1 MASSLLALLALSTWP
16 LNGLCLATHHGSEQ
30 SVVSRAISNGSET
43 PAYRN
48 PSLCVDD
55 RVEDLL
61 QRMTLD
67 EKAGQMFHAMLSMGP
82 NGTLDEGSEAA
93 RRNSTD
99 FMIGTQFL
107 THFNLVGDIT
117 DARQTAEFYNRV
129 QQRALETRL
138 GIPVTLSSDPRHHF
152 TENIGTG
159 FDAGRFSQWPETL
172 GLAALRD
179 AQLVRRFAEIAREEY
194 LAVGLR
200 AALHPQVDL
209 TTEPR
214 WARIAGTF
222 GEDSNLTAELLVEY
236 IKGFQGEK
244 FGPTSVSTVTKHFPG
259 GGPMENGE
267 DSHFV
272 YGKNETYP
280 GENFD
285 YHLIPFKA
293 AIAAGAR
300 QMMPYYSRP
309 IGTQYEPVGF
319 SFSKGIVTDL
329 LRNELGFEGV
339 VVTDWG
345 LITDTYIA
353 GQYMPARAWGVEN
366 LSELERATRI
376 LEAGCDQF
384 GGETRPELIV
394 QLVKEGIVS
403 EERLDVSVRK
413 LLREKFILG
422 LFDNPFV
429 DPEAAERIVG
439 NDYFVRLGKEAQRR
453 SYTLLTNKNDTLPLR
468 NAGPET
474 KFYIEG
480 FNATLLQ
487 NRSYT
492 VVTKPEDADYAL
504 LRLAAP
510 YEPRPGGFEAGF
522 HAGSLEFSAE
532 ERARQAAI
540 YSKVP
545 TIVDMMLDRPAAV
558 PEVAEQSVAM
568 LASFGSSSEAFLDII
583 FGVAEPEG
591 KLPYDLPRSNAAV
604 EAAMEDVP
612 FDTKDP
618 VFRFGHGLKYAD
630 QCGKRN
636 QKHSYNT
643 THRDKSLDS
652 NKEGHYRSLA
662 VINLPAMSC
671 KAYEGDV
678 QCTSPKGN
686 TSYCKKHRC
695 QERALYYYYKQTE
708 REWERCGGTGFNSE
722 DMGKL
727 SRAHQLLSIAIAA
740 RQVHT
745 NRYFRDDHCEGH
757 QMRVYWLQSERS
769 DIERSILLAGFG
781 ILGEREAAQ
790 GIKNSLIETLEKVTE
805 ELPECEFYTL
815 IEDLPAIEIVP
826 EDTPGA
832 RTQATDRADIIA
844 RREEYDPVD
853 WSSNEPMDEVKRQK
867 WTKAFDE
874 VAW

>member
-1 MASSLLALLALSTWP
+1 MGSRLLVLLALSAWP
-16 LNGLCLATHHGSEQ
+16 LNGFCFSTPRGPRQ
-30 SVVSRAISNGSET
+30 SLQGYAASNDSGT
-43 PAYRN
+43 PAYRDS
-48 PSLCVDD
+48 SLCVND
-55 RVEDLL
+55 RVEDLF
-61 QRMTLD
+61 QRMTLE
-67 EKAGQMFHAMLSMGP
+67 EKAGQMFHAMLFMGP

-93 RRNSTD
+93 LRNSTD
-99 FMIGTQFL
+99 FMIGNQFL

-117 DARQTAEFYNRV
+117 DARETAEFHNRV
-129 QQRALETRL
+129 QQRARETRL
-138 GIPVTLSSDPRHHF
+138 GIPITLSSDPRHHF

-159 FDAGRFSQWPETL
+159 FNAGRFSQWPETL

-179 AQLVRRFAEIAREEY
+179 ADLVRRFAEIAREEY

-222 GEDSNLTAELLVEY
+222 GEDSNLTAELLTAY

-244 FGPTSVSTVTKHFPG
+244 FGLTSVSTVTKHFPG

-280 GENFD
+280 GNNFD
-285 YHLIPFKA
+285 HHLIPFRA
-293 AIAAGAR
+293 AIAADAR

-319 SFSKGIVTDL
+319 SFNKGIVTDL

-345 LITDTYIA
+345 LITDTYLA
-353 GQYMPARAWGVEN
+353 GQYMPARAWGVED
-366 LSELERATRI
+366 LSELERAARI

-394 QLVKEGIVS
+394 QLVHEGVVS

-413 LLREKFILG
+413 LLREKFMLG

-429 DPEAAERIVG
+429 DTDAAARIVG
-439 NDYFVRLGKEAQRR
+439 NDYFTRLGNEAQRR
-453 SYTLLTNKNDTLPLR
+453 SYTLLTNKDETLPLR

-487 NRSYT
+487 NRGYT
-492 VVTKPEDADYAL
+492 VVDKLEDADYAL

-510 YEPRPGGFEAGF
+510 YQPRPGGVESMF

-532 ERARQAAI
+532 ERARQEAI
-540 YSKVP
+540 YSTVP
-545 TIVDMMLDRPAAV
+545 AIVDMMLDRPAAV
-558 PEVAEQSVAM
+558 PEVAERSVAM

-618 VFRFGHGLKYAD
+618 VFRFGHGLSYAD
-630 QCGKRN
+630 RHAYDNGVQCSLPRYHSCYCN
-636 QKHSYNT
+636 KH
-643 THRDKSLDS
+643 HL
-652 NKEGHYRSLA
+652 EERSL
-662 VINLPAMSC
+662 
-671 KAYEGDV
+671 Y
-678 QCTSPKGN
+678 
-686 TSYCKKHRC
+686 HF
-695 QERALYYYYKQTE
+695 YKFVE
-708 REWERCGGTGFNSE
+708 REWEWYQHKELEHN
-722 DMGKL
+722 DINKL
-727 SRAHQLLSIAIAA
+727 TWAHYLLSIAICA
-740 RQVHT
+740 RRVHT
-745 NRYFRDDHCEGH
+745 SRYFREDRCEGH
-757 QMRVYWLQSERS
+757 EQRVLWLLS
-769 DIERSILLAGFG
+769 DRNEIEESILLADYG
-781 ILGEREAAQ
+781 IIGQQEATK
-790 GIKNSLIETLEKVTE
+790 GIRRVLLEAVENIDE
-805 ELPECEFYTL
+805 ELGKTEFQRLLT
-815 IEDLPAIEIVP
+815 EFPAIQIVP

-832 RTQATDRADIIA
+832 RTKATDDAEKEA
-844 RREEYDPVD
+844 RKKYYSLGD
-853 WSSNEPMDEVKRQK
+853 W
-867 WTKAFDE
+867 
-874 VAW
+874 

>member
-1 MASSLLALLALSTWP
+1 MSNRLVVLLTLLVLP
-16 LNGLCLATHHGSEQ
+16 LNGFC
-30 SVVSRAISNGSET
+30 SNTPPSPKRWFFGYEANNNT
-43 PAYRN
+43 EIPAYQDS
-48 PSLCVDD
+48 SLRIND

-61 QRMTLD
+61 QRMTLE
-67 EKAGQMFHAMLSMGP
+67 EKAGQMFHAMLFMGP
-82 NGTLDEGSEAA
+82 NGTLDQGSDDAL
-93 RRNSTD
+93 RNSTD
-99 FMIGTQFL
+99 FMIGEQFL

-117 DARQTAEFYNRV
+117 DARQTAEFYNHV
-129 QQRALETRL
+129 QRRARETRL

-159 FDAGRFSQWPETL
+159 FNAGRFSQWPETL

-179 AQLVRRFAEIAREEY
+179 ANLVRMFAEIARKEY

-222 GEDSNLTAELLVEY
+222 GEDANLTAELLTAY

-280 GENFD
+280 GNNLN
-285 YHLIPFKA
+285 YHIMPFKA

-309 IGTQYEPVGF
+309 IGTRYEPVGF
-319 SFSKGIVTDL
+319 SFNKGIVTDL
-329 LRNELGFEGV
+329 LRDELGFEGI

-366 LSELERATRI
+366 LSELERAARI

-394 QLVKEGIVS
+394 QLVQEGIIS
-403 EERLDVSVRK
+403 KERLDASVRK

-422 LFDNPFV
+422 LFENPFV
-429 DPEAAERIVG
+429 DPEAAVRVVG
-439 NDYFVRLGKEAQRR
+439 NDYFVRLGNEAQRR

-468 NAGPET
+468 NVGLGT

-487 NRSYT
+487 NRGYDI
-492 VVTKPEDADYAL
+492 VDKPQDANYAL

-510 YEPRPGGFEAGF
+510 YESRPGGFESGF
-522 HAGSLEFSAE
+522 HAGSLEFPAE
-532 ERARQAAI
+532 ERERQASI
-540 YSKVP
+540 YSTAP

-558 PEVAEQSVAM
+558 PEVADQAVAM
-568 LASFGSSSEAFLDII
+568 LASFGSSSEAFLDVV
-583 FGVAEPEG
+583 FGIAEPEG
-591 KLPYDLPRSNAAV
+591 KLPYDLPRSNVAV
-604 EAAMEDVP
+604 EEAMEDVP

-618 VFRFGHGLKYAD
+618 VFRFGHGLKY
-630 QCGKRN
+630 
-636 QKHSYNT
+636 
-643 THRDKSLDS
+643 
-652 NKEGHYRSLA
+652 
-662 VINLPAMSC
+662 
-671 KAYEGDV
+671 
-678 QCTSPKGN
+678 
-686 TSYCKKHRC
+686 
-695 QERALYYYYKQTE
+695 
-708 REWERCGGTGFNSE
+708 
-722 DMGKL
+722 
-727 SRAHQLLSIAIAA
+727 
-740 RQVHT
+740 
-745 NRYFRDDHCEGH
+745 
-757 QMRVYWLQSERS
+757 
-769 DIERSILLAGFG
+769 
-781 ILGEREAAQ
+781 
-790 GIKNSLIETLEKVTE
+790 
-805 ELPECEFYTL
+805 
-815 IEDLPAIEIVP
+815 
-826 EDTPGA
+826 
-832 RTQATDRADIIA
+832 
-844 RREEYDPVD
+844 
-853 WSSNEPMDEVKRQK
+853 
-867 WTKAFDE
+867 
-874 VAW
+874 